1 MKSRI
6 LFLNI
11 AFSASLLIYSSC
23 GQISE
28 HTADGTTDSTIVS
41 NTISHPEQ
49 DIPATFIT
57 ESFERAKTSK
67 PSYAASSVTFDSGEW
82 LLDDAL
88 LGGSKEDAKNGEHSI
103 RIRNNGKLA
112 MQFDVPGAASVSIS
126 HGAYGNDGASSWQLW
141 ASKDGG
147 NTFLQVDQTV
157 TATGHELKSAS
168 FHLNAAQV
176 VRLEIRKI
184 SGGKNRINIDDVVIS
199 TGDGKT
205 SVHTNGKVTAAEAA
219 PAHFPQNT
227 KRAGLSGGDNSHL
240 LLGNPSGAV
249 SSTGSADNYLID
261 QKYYTES
268 YNRTKGGPNWV
279 SWHIDAADLG
289 STDRLNNFR
298 PDTSLPGGWYEVDN
312 TSYKGS
318 GFDKGHN
325 CPSGDRTS
333 STEANSAT
341 FLMDNMIPQAPN
353 NNQHTW
359 EHLESY
365 CRDQVKKG
373 NEVYVIM
380 GNYGTGGTGKNG
392 YFTSIDKGRIN
403 VPAHIWKVVVIIPD
417 GNNDL
422 QRINA
427 QTRVIAIDTPNDNS
441 IAPDWMNYLCT
452 VRDIEKATGY
462 DLLSVL
468 PKSVQDAVETQ
479 RFKGGN

>member
-1 MKSRI
+1 MNSRN
-6 LFLNI
+6 LFLHI
-11 AFSASLLIYSSC
+11 AFSASLLVYSSC
-23 GQISE
+23 GQVSDHI
-28 HTADGTTDSTIVS
+28 ADTTTDSTVIS
-41 NTISHPEQ
+41 NTVSHPEQ
-49 DIPATFIT
+49 DIPATLIT
-57 ESFERAKTSK
+57 ESFEKAKSSK
-67 PSYAASSVTFDSGEW
+67 PSYAVSAVTFDSGTW

-88 LGGSKEDAKNGEHSI
+88 LGGSKDDIKTGDHSI
-103 RIRNNGKLA
+103 RIRNTGKLA
-112 MQFDVPGAASVSIS
+112 MQFDVQGATSVSIS
-126 HGAYGNDGASSWQLW
+126 HGTYGTDGASSWQLW

-147 NTFLQVDQTV
+147 KTFFQVDQTI
-157 TATGHELKSAS
+157 TTTEHELKSAS
-168 FHLNAAQV
+168 FHLNADQA

-184 SGGKNRINIDDVVIS
+184 SGGKNRINIDDVTIS
-199 TGDGKT
+199 IGG
-205 SVHTNGKVTAAEAA
+205 GKVAARTGAGTPVAETV
-219 PAHFPQNT
+219 PARYT
-227 KRAGLSGGDNSHL
+227 ERRTTGADNSHL

-298 PDTSLPGGWYEVDN
+298 PDTNLPSGWYEADN
-312 TSYKGS
+312 TSYKGT

-341 FLMDNMIPQAPN
+341 FLMDNIIPQAPN

-373 NEVYVIM
+373 NEVYVVM
-380 GNYGTGGTGKNG
+380 GNYGTGGTGRNG
-392 YFTSIDKGRIN
+392 YFKSIDQGRIN
-403 VPAHIWKVVVIIPD
+403 VPAHIWKVVVIIPN

-441 IAPDWMNYLCT
+441 IDSNWMKYLCT

-462 DLLSVL
+462 NLLSAL